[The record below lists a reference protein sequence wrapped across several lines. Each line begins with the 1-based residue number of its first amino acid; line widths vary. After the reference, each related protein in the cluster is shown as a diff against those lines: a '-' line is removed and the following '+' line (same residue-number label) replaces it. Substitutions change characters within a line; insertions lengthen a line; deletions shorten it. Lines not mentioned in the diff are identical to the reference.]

1 MAITIFVLL
10 FSLGIL
16 ALLTVLLHIN
26 KIPPLVFAAMIAL
39 LTVFDYALLSL
50 DKIYY
55 LHRDQDQA
63 HQSQIDKQ
71 LAVISQLTQV
81 QLDMTLQLLS
91 QNNSQENEASILKKE
106 QWRNLLLAQLAAA
119 DFDEVQI
126 EKVEASINQSIH
138 VYLMEQLNKQ
148 LIQGLGHRIYSDFV
162 RSRARDEWTDELF
175 IKELITYLT
184 QQKLMKPDIAFAI
197 NRIKHF
203 DEKKT
208 LLAKPDAIKQK

>member
-55 LHRDQDQA
+55 LHRYQDQA
-63 HQSQIDKQ
+63 HQTQMDKQ
-71 LAVISQLTQV
+71 IAVISQLTQV

-91 QNNSQENEASILKKE
+91 QNSTQENEASIKQKI
-106 QWRNLLLAQLAAA
+106 QWRDLLLAQLHAAS
-119 DFDEVQI
+119 FDDVQI
-126 EKVEASINQSIH
+126 NKAETSINQSIH

-162 RSRARDEWTDELF
+162 RTRPREQWTDELF
-175 IKELITYLT
+175 VKELIQYLT
-184 QQKLMKPDIAFAI
+184 KQKLMKPEINFAI
-197 NRIKHF
+197 KRIQHF
-203 DEKKT
+203 DAKKE
-208 LLAKPDAIKQK
+208 LLLKPSNSKN

>member
-10 FSLGIL
+10 FSIGIL

-26 KIPPLVFAAMIAL
+26 KIPPLVFAAMITL

-63 HQSQIDKQ
+63 HQNQIDKQ
-71 LAVISQLTQV
+71 IAVISQLTHV

-91 QNNSQENEASILKKE
+91 QNSTQENEASILKKE
-106 QWRNLLLAQLAAA
+106 QWRNLLLAQLNAAN
-119 DFDEVQI
+119 FDDVQI

-162 RSRARDEWTDELF
+162 RTRPREQWTDELF
-175 IKELITYLT
+175 VKELIQYLT
-184 QQKLMKPDIAFAI
+184 KQKLMKPEINFAI
-197 NRIKHF
+197 KRIQHF
-203 DEKKT
+203 DAKKE
-208 LLAKPDAIKQK
+208 LLLKPSNTKN